1 MNTLN
6 SSELC
11 AVMGG
16 GDFPLNV
23 EPRPVPPPNENWNLQ
38 LLLDQLTRQYD
49 EALRWMMT
57 QGLAD

>member
-11 AVMGG
+11 TVVGG
-16 GDFPLNV
+16 GEFILGGP
-23 EPRPVPPPNENWNLQ
+23 PPPPPPPNDWSLQ
-38 LLLDQLTRQYD
+38 LLLNQLARQYD